1 MANNFVFS
9 KKAISYYCLFLCG
22 AYFCFLIFYSL
33 DVIDSS
39 FILSFVMRLQNG
51 QKIYKDF
58 DYVRPFGSIL
68 IWDLLLYFTPKNFKY
83 LFLLSRII
91 VLLEIILI
99 SFLIFKIYFNTNKQL
114 IALFFIFILH
124 NFNIMPWHT
133 IDGILISIIG
143 IYFFQR
149 KFYLSTMLFALLA
162 MSIKQSFYIFGATLL
177 CCIVILSSKEKFKL
191 IKTDIR
197 IFLIC
202 GTIVCIAI
210 FNLDLL
216 RNFKSMFLQIMG
228 SSDINQFVE
237 VGCKSYFLEN
247 TYYNILIIISLLIL
261 YIIPVRQKSLFVL
274 FSIAIIYIFSAP
286 LFNGGNYI
294 GIKTMFLYLCVLA
307 IKQRQNLSVLLLF
320 LLAWS
325 CSISWGGNTPVF
337 LIFVLYII
345 LFRDF
350 FTSNYYI
357 TTFLI
362 FGLVNFS
369 LIRINYPYFN
379 TSPLK
384 TEYIWIKNE
393 NAISGLYIN
402 KKTYNYIKEAQTIN
416 DKYNNVFF
424 LPGSPLLDVVNNSY
438 ISRSSWEMDVEY
450 PNWKMDLQLNANA
463 IFVVDKTP
471 AVKYKSGFFKS
482 SFTTYIEQNKT
493 IVETTENFILYK

>member
-177 CCIVILSSKEKFKL
+177 CCIVILSSKEKYKL

-237 VGCKSYFLEN
+237 VGFKSYFLEN
-247 TYYNILIIISLLIL
+247 IYYNILIIISLLIL
-261 YIIPVRQKSLFVL
+261 YIIPVRQKSLFVS

-307 IKQRQNLSVLLLF
+307 IKQRQNLSVL
-320 LLAWS
+320 
-325 CSISWGGNTPVF
+325 
-337 LIFVLYII
+337 
-345 LFRDF
+345 
-350 FTSNYYI
+350 
-357 TTFLI
+357 
-362 FGLVNFS
+362 
-369 LIRINYPYFN
+369 
-379 TSPLK
+379 
-384 TEYIWIKNE
+384 
-393 NAISGLYIN
+393 
-402 KKTYNYIKEAQTIN
+402 
-416 DKYNNVFF
+416 
-424 LPGSPLLDVVNNSY
+424 
-438 ISRSSWEMDVEY
+438 
-450 PNWKMDLQLNANA
+450 
-463 IFVVDKTP
+463 
-471 AVKYKSGFFKS
+471 
-482 SFTTYIEQNKT
+482 
-493 IVETTENFILYK
+493 